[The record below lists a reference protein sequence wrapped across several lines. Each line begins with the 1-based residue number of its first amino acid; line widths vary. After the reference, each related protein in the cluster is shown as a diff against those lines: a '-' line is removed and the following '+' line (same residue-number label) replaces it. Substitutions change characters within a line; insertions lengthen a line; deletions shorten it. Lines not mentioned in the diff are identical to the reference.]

1 MNRAEFKKILKPLIK
16 ETVKEVILEEG
27 VLSGIVTEVVR
38 GMNSNVVTETK
49 KRSSQDDLKEKYE
62 KDRQERIRRLN
73 ESAKINESN
82 VFKDTQ
88 QIREHAPGSPLSGT
102 DPSDKGVD
110 ISGILDVV
118 NDKWKRMI

>member
-1 MNRAEFKKILKPLIK
+1 MNIAEFKKILKPLIK

-38 GMNSNVVTETK
+38 GMSSNIVVESAK
-49 KRSSQDDLKEKYE
+49 PSKQVDLEEKYE
-62 KDRQERIRRLN
+62 RDRQERIRRLN
-73 ESAKINESN
+73 ETTKINKTN

-88 QIREHAPGSPLSGT
+88 QIEESPQRGPLSGT

-110 ISGILDVV
+110 ISGILNIVD
-118 NDKWKRMI
+118 DKWKRMI